1 MKVLDLVL
9 KKEWFDLIKNG
20 DKREE
25 YREIKPYWF
34 KRLFNVINSKFIHNE
49 KVDKECADFYCD
61 KNNLAHLKSDMGD
74 GGIQKKGFTHVRFR
88 RGYTNNSMLF
98 RINDITIGK
107 GKSQWGGSEHETFII
122 KFADK
127 QLKEEIAPLF
137 DKIIQEHLNEFY
149 INGQIDLTKLTEI
162 YTNKVMELFCDYNM
176 KFISNNNINNFVLKG
191 ADEYTNNL
199 LNQLTEKQMDKT

>member
-1 MKVLDLVL
+1 M
-9 KKEWFDLIKNG
+9 E
-20 DKREE
+20 
-25 YREIKPYWF
+25 
-34 KRLFNVINSKFIHNE
+34 
-49 KVDKECADFYCD
+49 
-61 KNNLAHLKSDMGD
+61 D

-98 RINDITIGK
+98 RINDINIGK
-107 GKSQWGGSEHETFII
+107 GKPEWGSGENETFII

-127 QLKEEIAPLF
+127 QLKEEIVPLF

-149 INGQIDLTKLTEI
+149 INGQIVLTKLTEI

-176 KFISNNNINNFVLKG
+176 KFISNNNINNFVLRG

-199 LNQLTEKQMDKT
+199 LNQLT

>member
-34 KRLFNVINSKFIHNE
+34 KRLFNVINPEFTHHE

-61 KNNLAHLKSDMGD
+61 KNNLAHLKSDMED

-98 RINDITIGK
+98 RINDINIGK
-107 GKSQWGGSEHETFII
+107 GKPEYGSGENETFII

-127 QLKEEIAPLF
+127 QLKEEIVPLF

-176 KFISNNNINNFVLKG
+176 KFLSNNNINNFVLKG

-199 LNQLTEKQMDKT
+199 LNQLT